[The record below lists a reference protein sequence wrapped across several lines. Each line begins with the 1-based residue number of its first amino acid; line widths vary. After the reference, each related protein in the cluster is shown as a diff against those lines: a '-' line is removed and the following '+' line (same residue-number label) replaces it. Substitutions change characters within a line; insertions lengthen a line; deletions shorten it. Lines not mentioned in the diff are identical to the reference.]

1 MSRATRLHRRAFL
14 ARAGLA
20 VATAAAP
27 SLLRAQSSPA
37 RGARVGVVVAGKSS
51 LAHLPLVLADQLGYF
66 RSEGLALEI
75 QDAGSS
81 QRALDLLTEGGAE
94 VCAGAFDHALV
105 LHARGQPQQAFVL
118 QARAPQ
124 LVVGVSLRS
133 VPGYRQPTD
142 LLGKRIGVA
151 EPGSA
156 ASLLARLVLGRAGLA
171 PEDVVLVDV
180 APAGAVAALRSGQV
194 DALVQ
199 PEPVMSTLEQRGEV
213 RIIADTRTLKGT
225 SEVFGGPMPSAC
237 LHASGEY
244 VQRNPLLCQALA
256 HGVVHAL
263 KWLQTAGP
271 GDLLKT
277 VPEPFLLG
285 DRALYLSAFTKV
297 REAISPDG
305 LFPPEAVRHAQR
317 VLARAEPGL
326 RLDRIDVE
334 RCYTND
340 FARRAKE
347 RFRA

>member
-1 MSRATRLHRRAFL
+1 MSRTDRLPRRAFL
-14 ARAGLA
+14 ARTGS
-20 VATAAAP
+20 VAACLAAP
-27 SLLRAQSSPA
+27 AVVTAQA
-37 RGARVGVVVAGKSS
+37 RSARVAVVVAGKSS
-51 LAHLPLVLADQLGYF
+51 LAHLPLTLAEQLGYF
-66 RSEGLALEI
+66 RSEGLLVEV
-75 QDAGSS
+75 QDAGTS

-94 VCAGAFDHALV
+94 VCAGGFDHALL

-133 VPGYRQPTD
+133 MPGYRSPPD

-156 ASLLARLVLGRAGLA
+156 ASLLARLVLSRAGLA
-171 PEDVVLVDV
+171 PDDVVLVDV
-180 APAGAVAALRSGQV
+180 APQAAVAALRTGHV

-199 PEPVMSTLEQRGEV
+199 PEPVMSALEQRAEV
-213 RIIADTRTLKGT
+213 RIIADTRSLKGT
-225 SEVFGGPMPSAC
+225 AEVFGGPMPSAC
-237 LHASGEY
+237 LHAGIDY
-244 VQRNPLLCQALA
+244 VQRHAAICQALA

-271 GDLLKT
+271 GDLLKA
-277 VPEPFLLG
+277 VPEPYLLG
-285 DRALYLSAFTKV
+285 DRALYLGAFAKV
-297 REAISPDG
+297 RDAISTDG

-317 VLARAEPGL
+317 VLTRAEPGL
-326 RLDRIDVE
+326 RMERIDVE
-334 RCYTND
+334 RSYTNE